1 MRKESLL
8 SGGLIVVIAMTLLVS
23 SFEWKQSN
31 NKSSVHEEG
40 RRQYKYEIYYTQS
53 DISDPTPTPTIGVEY
68 ITPTVTPTPSTTGES
83 KKKSKSLSGVK
94 DTYKYNFS
102 KKEIEIIERI
112 TEAEVTGGDI
122 ESKKNVVSVIINRL
136 ESDEF
141 PDTIEKVVFQKRQ
154 FSPIADGRYYEVD
167 ITDDTKE
174 AVGYVLIN
182 GVINDALFFCNPND
196 VKSSKNKKWFLA
208 LKYLFTD
215 NSGHSFY
222 K

>member
-23 SFEWKQSN
+23 SFEWKQK

-40 RRQYKYEIYYTQS
+40 REYKYEIYYTQS

-83 KKKSKSLSGVK
+83 KKKSKPLSGAK

-102 KKEIEIIERI
+102 KSEVEILERI

-154 FSPIADGRYYEVD
+154 FSPIADKRYYEVI
-167 ITDDTKE
+167 ITDDTRK
-174 AVGYVLIN
+174 AVDEILLN
-182 GVINDALFFCNPND
+182 GVVNEALFFCNPND